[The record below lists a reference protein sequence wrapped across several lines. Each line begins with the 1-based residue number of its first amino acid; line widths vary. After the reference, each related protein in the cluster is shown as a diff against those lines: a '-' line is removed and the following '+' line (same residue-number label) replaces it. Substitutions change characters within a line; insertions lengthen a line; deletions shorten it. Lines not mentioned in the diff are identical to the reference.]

1 MCGGLARPWSAAP
14 RRRFGRCLRGTK
26 HWKYS
31 YTKAVLGH
39 RTPRATEILS
49 LPMCDLDGLGQS
61 TQTQH

>member
-1 MCGGLARPWSAAP
+1 MCVGLARPWSAAP

-31 YTKAVLGH
+31 YTKAVLGQ
-39 RTPRATEILS
+39 RTPRVILS

-61 TQTQH
+61 AQAQH